1 MGTVDLGVDSNMADN
16 LTVEQESEVKE
27 AFGLADKSGTG
38 SIQIKEVGMVVRAL
52 GMNPSDEELQGM
64 LEGKG
69 DGVHLN
75 FHEFLGIVG
84 HRMNEVD
91 NEDELREAFAVFDR
105 DGQGFIRA
113 AELRHMMTNLGEK
126 LSDQEVDDMIR
137 EAGIDNDGQF
147 RYQDFV
153 GRMVSGN

>member
-1 MGTVDLGVDSNMADN
+1 MSGNITA
-16 LTVEQESEVKE
+16 EQEQEVQE
-27 AFGLADKSGTG
+27 AFSLADKNGTG
-38 SIQIKEVGMVVRAL
+38 SIQMKEVGMVVRAL
-52 GMNPSDEELQGM
+52 GMNPSDEELQDM
-64 LEGKG
+64 LHGRG

-75 FHEFLGIVG
+75 YQEFLDIVG
-84 HRMNEVD
+84 NRMNEVD

-147 RYQDFV
+147 RYQEFV
-153 GRMVSGN
+153 DRMISGN

>member
-1 MGTVDLGVDSNMADN
+1 MAGN
-16 LTVEQESEVKE
+16 LTEEQENEVKE
-27 AFGLADKSGTG
+27 AFALADKNGTG
-38 SIQIKEVGMVVRAL
+38 SIQTKEVGMVVRAL
-52 GMNPSDEELQGM
+52 GMNPSDEELQEM
-64 LEGKG
+64 VEGKG
-69 DGVHLN
+69 DGMSLT
-75 FHEFLGIVG
+75 FREFLGIVG
-84 HRMNEVD
+84 NRMNEVD

-153 GRMVSGN
+153 DRMTSGN

>member
-1 MGTVDLGVDSNMADN
+1 MAGN
-16 LTVEQESEVKE
+16 LTAEQETEVKE
-27 AFGLADKSGTG
+27 AFALADRNGTG

-52 GMNPSDEELQGM
+52 GMNPSDEELGDM
-64 LEGKG
+64 LAGKG
-69 DGVHLN
+69 DGVHVN
-75 FHEFLGIVG
+75 FDEFLDIVG
-84 HRMNEVD
+84 PRINEID

-153 GRMVSGN
+153 DRMIQGN

>member
-27 AFGLADKSGTG
+27 
-38 SIQIKEVGMVVRAL
+38 VGMVVRAL
-52 GMNPSDEELQGM
+52 GMNPSDEELQEM
-64 LEGKG
+64 IEGKG
-69 DGVHLN
+69 DGVHLD

-91 NEDELREAFAVFDR
+91 NEDELREA
-105 DGQGFIRA
+105 
-113 AELRHMMTNLGEK
+113 
-126 LSDQEVDDMIR
+126 
-137 EAGIDNDGQF
+137 GIDNDGQF

-153 GRMVSGN
+153 DRMVSGN

>member
-27 AFGLADKSGTG
+27 AFGLADKNSSG
-38 SIQIKEVGMVVRAL
+38 SIMVKEVGMVVRAL
-52 GMNPSDEELQGM
+52 GMNPSDEELQEM
-64 LEGKG
+64 IEGRG
-69 DGVHLN
+69 DGTN
-75 FHEFLGIVG
+75 ISFQEFLGIVG
-84 HRMNEVD
+84 NRMNEVD

-153 GRMVSGN
+153 DRMVSGN